1 MSTMQEN
8 GHTPDWQGQAVER
21 VMSNGKRIFSSA
33 FKSWLVEQASRPGV
47 SVAGL
52 ALRFGVNANQL
63 RRWIKLDPRGQTHSP
78 AMLPVTLAQPGAH
91 AVCTAPLP
99 RAPIEVEIGG
109 ALVRVH
115 EGADARHLRK
125 RGLSTLLI

>member
-1 MSTMQEN
+1 MQDN

-33 FKSWLVEQASRPGV
+33 FKRWLVEQASRPGV

-63 RRWIKLDPRGQTHSP
+63 RRWVKLDAAGAQTLSP
-78 AMLPVTLAQPGAH
+78 AILPVTLAQPGAH
-91 AVCTAPLP
+91 VACTASLH

-115 EGADARHLRK
+115 EGTDAQQLRIVLQAL
-125 RGLSTLLI
+125 RA